1 MLPDLDAVN
10 FARALDRFDLVAQ
23 APHFPGYPVYVAMAR
38 LVARA
43 GAGDVLALALPG
55 LGLGALAVV
64 ALAVVLQ
71 LQLAPPGAVAAAV
84 LWTLLPMPVL
94 FGATPGSDGAGVAL
108 LVLALAA
115 ALATSAPAA
124 ESTQPHERPEHDRQ
138 FCAGPELSAA
148 HVGSGPELGDAGA
161 GSGMELDRPSS
172 TRWYSVFA

>member
-1 MLPDLDAVN
+1 MSFKISFTKAEGGAGPVLLFAAVAAVSAAAVRWFALPPMLPDLDAVN

-84 LWTLLPMPVL
+84 L
-94 FGATPGSDGAGVAL
+94 
-108 LVLALAA
+108 
-115 ALATSAPAA
+115 
-124 ESTQPHERPEHDRQ
+124 
-138 FCAGPELSAA
+138 
-148 HVGSGPELGDAGA
+148 
-161 GSGMELDRPSS
+161 
-172 TRWYSVFA
+172 